1 MPVADILKLGQ
12 GAATNQTIA
21 DLMLIEDRAMRAALK
36 RDDAASA
43 LRHMVERDKLAEQLK

>member
-12 GAATNQTIA
+12 GTATNQTIA

-36 RDDAASA
+36 RDDAALA

>member
-1 MPVADILKLGQ
+1 MPVGDILRLGQ

-36 RDDAASA
+36 RDDTASA
-43 LRHMVERDKLAEQLK
+43 LQHMVERDKLAEQLK